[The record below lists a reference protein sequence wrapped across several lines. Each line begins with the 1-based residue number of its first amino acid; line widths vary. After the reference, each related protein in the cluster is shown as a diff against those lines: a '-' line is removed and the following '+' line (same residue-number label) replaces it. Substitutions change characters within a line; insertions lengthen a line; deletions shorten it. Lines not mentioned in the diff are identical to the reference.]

1 MGVRHTRR
9 GKQKMMM
16 SDAHTKTQKKTSWR
30 RFFDYIGISMT
41 EDFCLRRILVRHFV
55 FEKTAIKWKAVD
67 DSRASWLFGVCDE
80 TVCRFV
86 LWERFSPIFWPDSG
100 ARLFSLWHNL
110 HQMCR
115 ERTETNGNQ
124 QRTSR
129 SRNTRLL
136 QQVNGVSSFLI
147 NRRTAGNHTLVG
159 SRLTARN
166 SSASESK
173 QNKTQPEIPPKKP
186 FGFPAIWS
194 CPPWTRRRRRLTFWL

>member
-1 MGVRHTRR
+1 
-9 GKQKMMM
+9 
-16 SDAHTKTQKKTSWR
+16 
-30 RFFDYIGISMT
+30 MT
-41 EDFCLRRILVRHFV
+41 EDSAFVCAEFLVRHFV

-100 ARLFSLWHNL
+100 TRLFSLWHNL

-136 QQVNGVSSFLI
+136 QQVNGVSSFFNKSSHCGQSHACWQSI
-147 NRRTAGNHTLVG
+147 NSTKFVRFWIKTKQHTT
-159 SRLTARN
+159 RD
-166 SSASESK
+166 
-173 QNKTQPEIPPKKP
+173 PPKKTLR
-186 FGFPAIWS
+186 FPCCLVVSALNSEKKKTDVLAIDEELES
-194 CPPWTRRRRRLTFWL
+194 PPSLSLTFPVSLFL

>member
-1 MGVRHTRR
+1 
-9 GKQKMMM
+9 
-16 SDAHTKTQKKTSWR
+16 
-30 RFFDYIGISMT
+30 MT

-100 ARLFSLWHNL
+100 TRLFSLWHNL